1 MCVNIEWIERVRGI
15 EPFPQSLRLNIY
27 TYNLHLISS
36 TNILTCHELF
46 VFTRPL
52 MTLIQLS
59 KSSLFALKIFS
70 ITLQQ
75 ANYTV
80 ITVVADEL
88 SVIYVANN

>member
-1 MCVNIEWIERVRGI
+1 MCKYRVDRESEGDRAVSTKS
-15 EPFPQSLRLNIY
+15 ETKYLD
-27 TYNLHLISS
+27 YNLHLISS

-59 KSSLFALKIFS
+59 KSSLFALMIFS

-88 SVIYVANN
+88 SVICCK